1 MNAPA
6 GAARWD
12 SLITGA
18 LVFDGSGAAPRVM
31 DVALAGGR
39 IAALGEGLPRAQA
52 AEVRERAGQWLMPGL
67 LDIHTH
73 LDLEVEIAPGLA
85 EVVRHGTTTVVV
97 GNCSL
102 GAAFG
107 AQRRDGADPIVDCF
121 ARVENIPK
129 HVLAACAE
137 RMDWDNT
144 ADYLA
149 HLDAIALGPNMA
161 PLVPHSM
168 LRIQVMG
175 LEDSIRRAP
184 TAAELQQMCRLLS
197 DAVVQGYIG
206 FSTDGLPFHYLANDP
221 HRDRRIP
228 TQFADYAELKRL
240 TEILRR
246 ADRIWQATPS
256 PEDKLGMLR
265 RYLLSSARLHGKA
278 LRVSALAA
286 VDFAANPRGSKGL
299 LQIARLINSPLFH
312 GDFHLQALSAPFT
325 MWADGVTIPI
335 MEEME
340 STRRLMA
347 LELDDAAGRRALLD
361 DPAWVAQFEHDWY
374 RGKRG
379 NDVARLLTKIGMPL
393 DNFSRELGDMIVERC
408 PLEAWSDLSLRAAYE
423 RLLEFQSSGGAR
435 GATSDAEREFLAA
448 CPAPIG
454 SDAAFFVHLLRCWDK
469 QLRWRTVVANRE
481 AARIR
486 ELLFD
491 RHTLPGFNDSG
502 AHLNNLAFYDG
513 NLLTLRIA
521 QQESTARVAE
531 AVKRLTRDPARFF
544 GLDCGTLAIGAQ
556 ADITVVDPAA
566 LARYDSDANRRL
578 VWREDLQAEQL
589 VNRSDGVVSDVFIAG
604 QAAWENG
611 ACTAAL
617 GQRKMGRA
625 LTFAGRA

>member
-1 MNAPA
+1 MSEAMPAP
-6 GAARWD
+6 RWD
-12 SLITGA
+12 TLITGA
-18 LVFDGSGAAPRVM
+18 LVFDGSGEAPRTV

-39 IAALGEGLPRAQA
+39 IAALGADLPRESAT
-52 AEVRERAGQWLMPGL
+52 EVRDRSGHWLMPGL

-85 EVVRHGTTTVVV
+85 EVVRHGTTTVLV

-144 ADYLA
+144 ADYLK

-184 TAAELQQMCRLLS
+184 TAAELQQMCRLLA
-197 DAVVQGYIG
+197 DAVDQGYIG

-221 HRDRRIP
+221 HRDQRIP

-256 PEDKLGMLR
+256 PADKLGMLR

-299 LQIARLINSPLFH
+299 LQIARLINSPLFG

-340 STRRLMA
+340 STRQLMA

-361 DPAWVAQFEHDWY
+361 DPAWIAQFETDWY

-379 NDVARLLTKIGMPL
+379 KDFARLMTKIGVPM
-393 DNFSRELGDMIVERC
+393 DNFSRSLADMIVDRC
-408 PLEAWSDLSLRAAYE
+408 PVEAWTNLSLQAVHE
-423 RLLEFQSSGGAR
+423 RLQEFRASGGAR
-435 GATSDAEREFLAA
+435 GATGEEERAFLAA
-448 CPAPIG
+448 CPPSVD
-454 SDAAFFVHLLRCWDK
+454 SDAAFFLHLLRCWDK
-469 QLRWRTVVANRE
+469 QLRWRTVVANKD

-513 NLLTLRIA
+513 NLLTLKIA
-521 QQESTARVAE
+521 QQDSTARVSE

-556 ADITVVDPAA
+556 ADVTVVDPAA

-578 VWREDLQAEQL
+578 LWREDLQAEQL
-589 VNRSDGVVSDVFIAG
+589 VNRSDGVVSDVLIAG
-604 QAAWENG
+604 QAAWQDG

-617 GQRKMGRA
+617 GQRRMGRA